1 MSIELSTF
9 IRDVSGS
16 GSPET
21 SLSKVCSVHTTVPDG
36 GFRSCA
42 LDRLLLLAAAFFLA
56 FSLAMTC
63 SGACTTTKPAE
74 S

>member
-21 SLSKVCSVHTTVPDG
+21 SLSKVCSVHTTVPGG
-36 GFRSCA
+36 GFLSCA
-42 LDRLLLLAAAFFLA
+42 FDLLLVLAAAFFLA
-56 FSLAMTC
+56 FSFAMTC
-63 SGACTTTKPAE
+63 SGAWTTT
-74 S
+74 